1 MDLTINFMSF
11 ENEFGQ
17 DFQTGIYPDTQQ
29 EVTNKPN
36 FEETNNAILRKVIE
50 NYDYNFQISEDGHCV
65 VSLDREIENLY
76 GIENSVFSG
85 GSFLLGQTIQEE
97 QNTGFLKVKA
107 RSSFLDLKNIKSRIA
122 AFFSFKKLATEP
134 EF

>member
-17 DFQTGIYPDTQQ
+17 DFQTGIYPHTQQ

-76 GIENSVFSG
+76 GIENPVFSG
-85 GSFLLGQTIQEE
+85 GSFLLGQTIREE
-97 QNTGFLKVKA
+97 HNTGLLKVKA
-107 RSSFLDLKNIKSRIA
+107 QSSFLDLKNIKSRIA